1 MTKGT
6 IILFFLILLTG
17 GGAFLFVN
25 RDALIDRSLTE
36 PYVEKDL
43 KAEEIR
49 TKLLSGDLLQK
60 IAARKQIDKLEP
72 EKKLRVMLVLADKS
86 DAIVRLLAAKELR
99 KIDDPKAVAKLAWL
113 AENDPD
119 ETVREVA
126 GAGR

>member
-25 RDALIDRSLTE
+25 RDALIDRSLTV
-36 PYVEKDL
+36 PYVEKNL
-43 KAEEIR
+43 TAEEIR

>member
-36 PYVEKDL
+36 PYVEKNL
-43 KAEEIR
+43 TAEEIR

-60 IAARKQIDKLEP
+60 IAARKQIEKLEP
-72 EKKLRVMLVLADKS
+72 EEKLRVLLILADDS
-86 DAIVRLLAAKELR
+86 DVTVRLLAARELL
-99 KIDDPKAVAKLAWL
+99 KIEDPGAV
-113 AENDPD
+113 D
-119 ETVREVA
+119 
-126 GAGR
+126 

>member
-36 PYVEKDL
+36 PYVEKNL
-43 KAEEIR
+43 TAEEIR

-60 IAARKQIDKLEP
+60 IAARKQIEKLEP
-72 EKKLRVMLVLADKS
+72 EEKLRVLLILADDS
-86 DAIVRLLAAKELR
+86 DVTVRLLAARELL
-99 KIDDPKAVAKLAWL
+99 KIEDPGAVDKLSWL

-126 GAGR
+126 GSGR